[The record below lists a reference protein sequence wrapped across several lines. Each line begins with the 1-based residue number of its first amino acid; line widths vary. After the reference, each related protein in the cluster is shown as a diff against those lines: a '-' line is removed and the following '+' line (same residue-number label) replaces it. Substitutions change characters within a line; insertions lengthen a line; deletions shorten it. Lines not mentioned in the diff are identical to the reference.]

1 MFTIII
7 TSYHYFPFRLEKLL
21 HHCTAF
27 LTMQITLVVVV
38 LILASDYR
46 HFCWV
51 TSFHFT
57 HTVSTTKQ
65 HLCWLLCRIVSGRFS
80 RNLSYLFHLQW
91 SCFHCV
97 QSNRIWSINKNDI
110 SNMHLTI
117 WRLSTLFARL
127 KPLVVLMFVLI
138 IVVVCIDC
146 IIKNESV
153 SD

>member
-7 TSYHYFPFRLEKLL
+7 TALVFASF
-21 HHCTAF
+21 HCTAF
-27 LTMQITLVVVV
+27 LAMQITLVVVV
-38 LILASDYR
+38 LILTSDYR

-57 HTVSTTKQ
+57 QTVSTTKQ
-65 HLCWLLCRIVSGRFS
+65 HLCWMLCRIVRGRFS
-80 RNLSYLFHLQW
+80 KNLSYLFHLQW
-91 SCFHCV
+91 SRFHCV
-97 QSNRIWSINKNDI
+97 QSNRILSINKNDI

-117 WRLSTLFARL
+117 WRLSPLFARL

-146 IIKNESV
+146 IIKNELV
-153 SD
+153 LSD